1 MVKKWLRKDSTLCV
15 KDNVA
20 CVMNGG
26 DSYIYIN
33 RNPLMAVPD
42 GEYDAELYKKLGKW
56 ERIGEGYMSEFKEEK
71 LIAIFSADIVKKA
84 ITFTNIKKFNSYR
97 SSDNS
102 SFVLAFT
109 EKSVRSTNFNIAY
122 LSDFDDA
129 ANAPTMLVDGRSFP
143 SHFESVE
150 LYETYVKVILKE
162 KEVKYY
168 IPSTV
173 LNDRTVGYMDFTK
186 IVDLKE
192 PIYIKLD
199 ISKVRYDFD
208 YYAKE
213 AKIED
218 KRNKEKP
225 YRFALD
231 GEHSYD
237 VRYLDIFQKAGFT
250 ELYISREYQ
259 NDASF
264 IGKEIA
270 FIARRKD

>member
-1 MVKKWLRKDSTLCV
+1 MIKKWLKKDSTLCV
-15 KDNVA
+15 KNNVA

-33 RNPLMAVPD
+33 RSPSMAVPD

-56 ERIGEGYMSEFKEEK
+56 ERTGECYMSEFKREK
-71 LIAIFSADIVKKA
+71 FRAVFSADVIKKA
-84 ITFTNIKKFNSYR
+84 LSFTNIKKFNSYR

-102 SFVLAFT
+102 AFALAFT
-109 EKSVRSTNFNIAY
+109 EKSVRATNFNIAY
-122 LSDFDDA
+122 LSDFEDVET
-129 ANAPTMLVDGRSFP
+129 APTMLVDGRSFP
-143 SHFESVE
+143 AHFESVE
-150 LYETYVKVILKE
+150 LYETYVKVNVKE

-173 LNDRTVGYMDFTK
+173 LNDRTCGYMDFTK

-192 PIYIKLD
+192 PIDKKLD

-231 GEHSYD
+231 GEHGYD

-250 ELYISREYQ
+250 ELHISREHK
-259 NDASF
+259 NDVSF

-270 FIARRKD
+270 LIARRND

>member
-1 MVKKWLRKDSTLCV
+1 MVKKWLKKDSTLCV
-15 KDNVA
+15 KNNVA

-56 ERIGEGYMSEFKEEK
+56 ERIGEGYIPEFKEEK
-71 LIAIFSADIVKKA
+71 LVTVFSADIIKKA
-84 ITFTNIKKFNSYR
+84 LSFTNIKKFNSYKTA
-97 SSDNS
+97 DNS

-122 LSDFDDA
+122 LSDFDDV

-150 LYETYVKVILKE
+150 LYETYVKVN
-162 KEVKYY
+162 VKDNAIDYY
-168 IPSTV
+168 IPATV

-192 PIYIKLD
+192 QIDIKLD

-231 GEHSYD
+231 SEHGYD

-250 ELYISREYQ
+250 ELYISREHQ
-259 NDASF
+259 NDMSF

-270 FIARRKD
+270 LIARRND